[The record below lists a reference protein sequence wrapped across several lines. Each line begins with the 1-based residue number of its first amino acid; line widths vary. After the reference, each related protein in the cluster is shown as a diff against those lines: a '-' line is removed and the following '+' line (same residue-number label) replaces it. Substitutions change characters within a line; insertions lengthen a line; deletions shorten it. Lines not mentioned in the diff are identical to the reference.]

1 MAPAVRFLVRVFTL
15 AAAQAW
21 VFLLS
26 ACGGGG
32 SNNNIQPPPTAQTFA
47 FLRAATGGLFQPMAG
62 NLNGAPF
69 KAVGQPANI
78 WSIATSPDG
87 KKAVFDMN
95 ANGQWDIYVADTD
108 GTNVRQITNDAES
121 DYEPTFSPD
130 GSKVI
135 FTSYRGD
142 QGSVG
147 FDVIV
152 ANVDGTGITDL
163 TQNSTM
169 DHHFAVSSPDGT
181 WIAFAGVDRSVSTN
195 LIWGIWVMGAD
206 GSSLRN
212 VLPSLDYDRFSLPL
226 TFSPDSTKIFFSG
239 TTIDPQTSD
248 IYSINL
254 DGSNLRN
261 LTNTGTDWYPRFD
274 GSTLIFNS
282 YRDGNAE
289 IYAMNADGTGVRRL
303 TTNTVYDSFSQA
315 GSLDAPG
322 TQLRYERSF
331 HFFSYH

>member
-1 MAPAVRFLVRVFTL
+1 MRRM
-15 AAAQAW
+15 
-21 VFLLS
+21 FLLMV
-26 ACGGGG
+26 ALVFCGIAFFGCGGGGG
-32 SNNNIQPPPTAQTFA
+32 SNNQIQPPATVQTFA
-47 FLRAATGGLFQPMAG
+47 FLRATAGGLFQPMAG
-62 NLNGAPF
+62 NLNGKPF
-69 KAVGQPANI
+69 QAVSQPENI
-78 WSIATSPDG
+78 WSIANSPDG
-87 KKAVFDMN
+87 TKAAFDMN
-95 ANGQWDIYVADTD
+95 VNGQWDIYVANAD
-108 GTNVRQITNDAES
+108 GTNIRQITNDTDS

-152 ANVDGTGITDL
+152 ANVDGTGLTDL
-163 TQNSTM
+163 TPNSTTM
-169 DHHFAVSSPDGT
+169 DHRFAVFSPDGT
-181 WIAFAGVDRSVSTN
+181 WIAFAGVDTGAAHP
-195 LIWGIWVMGAD
+195 IWGIWVMSTD

-261 LTNTGTDWYPRFD
+261 LTNTGKDWYPRFD

-289 IYAMNADGTGVRRL
+289 IYAMNADGTGARRL
-303 TTNTVYDSFSQA
+303 TTNTAYDSFSQA
-315 GSLDAPG
+315 GSLDVPG
-322 TQLRYERSF
+322 TQLRHERPF
-331 HFFSYH
+331 LFFSYH

>member
-1 MAPAVRFLVRVFTL
+1 
-15 AAAQAW
+15 
-21 VFLLS
+21 
-26 ACGGGG
+26 
-32 SNNNIQPPPTAQTFA
+32 
-47 FLRAATGGLFQPMAG
+47 MAG
-62 NLNGAPF
+62 NLNGSPF
-69 KAVGQPANI
+69 QAVGPAGNI

-87 KKAVFDMN
+87 KKATFDAN
-95 ANGQWDIYVADTD
+95 LNGQWDIYIANSD
-108 GTNVRQITNDAES
+108 GTNIRQITNDAES
-121 DYEPTFSPD
+121 DYDPTFSPD

-152 ANVDGTGITDL
+152 ANVDGTGTMDL
-163 TQNSTM
+163 TPNSTI
-169 DHHFAVSSPDGT
+169 DHNSAVFSPDGT
-181 WIAFAGVDRSVSTN
+181 RIAFAGVDRSVSTN
-195 LIWGIWVMGAD
+195 LIWGIWTMSAD
-206 GSSLRN
+206 GTSFRN
-212 VLPSLDYDRFSLPL
+212 VVPSTDYDRYALPL
-226 TFSPDSTKIFFSG
+226 VFSPDGTKILFSG

-254 DGSNLRN
+254 DGSNLLN
-261 LTNTGTDWYPRFD
+261 LTNTGMDWYPRFD

-289 IYAMNADGTGVRRL
+289 IYAMNAEGTGVRRL

-315 GSLDAPG
+315 GSLDVPG
-322 TQLRYERSF
+322 TQLRYERPF

>member
-1 MAPAVRFLVRVFTL
+1 MRRL
-15 AAAQAW
+15 
-21 VFLLS
+21 FLLVV
-26 ACGGGG
+26 ALALCGIAFFGCGGGG
-32 SNNNIQPPPTAQTFA
+32 GNNNHIQPPPTVQTFA
-47 FLRAATGGLFQPMAG
+47 FLRAAAGGLFQPMAG

-69 KAVGQPANI
+69 QAVSQPQNI

-87 KKAVFDMN
+87 KKATFDMN
-95 ANGQWDIYVADTD
+95 ANGQWDIYVANAD
-108 GTNVRQITNDAES
+108 GTNIRQITNDAES

-130 GSKVI
+130 GSKLI

-152 ANVDGTGITDL
+152 ASVDGTGITDL

-169 DHHFAVSSPDGT
+169 DHRFAVFSPDGT
-181 WIAFAGVDRSVSTN
+181 WIAFAGVDRTVAAHP
-195 LIWGIWVMGAD
+195 IWGIWVMSAD
-206 GSSLRN
+206 GNSLRN
-212 VLPSLDYDRFSLPL
+212 VLLSLDYDRFSLPL
-226 TFSPDSTKIFFSG
+226 TFSPDSTRIFFSG

-289 IYAMNADGTGVRRL
+289 IYAMNADGSEVRRL
-303 TTNTVYDSFSQA
+303 TTNSAYDSFSQA
-315 GSLDAPG
+315 GSVDAPG
-322 TQLRYERSF
+322 TQLRYERLF
-331 HFFSYH
+331 DFFSYH